1 MAPRRHAYDEHGVL
15 KARVLSVKDLQHADE
30 ASRAQ
35 ARILEAACGV
45 NFFIAEEDEL
55 NIAGDEEDEYV
66 LIEIA
71 LDSGAGDHVAAALD
85 APGYTVEASAGSRR
99 GQNFVGAGGHRMANK
114 GQVTLHLLA
123 PNGVGD
129 GEEKISTVFQVADVT
144 RPLWSV
150 SKVCDAGYDVR
161 FSKKQ
166 ATILD
171 EHGQPVCVF
180 ERQGGLYVAR
190 MRLRN
195 PKYRGF
201 SRRGQ

>member
-99 GQNFVGAGGHRMANK
+99 GQNFVGAGGHRMPNK
-114 GQVTLHLLA
+114 GQVALHLLA
-123 PNGVGD
+123 PNGVSD

-150 SKVCDAGYDVR
+150 SKVCDAGYDVK

-201 SRRGQ
+201 RRQGQ

>member
-85 APGYTVEASAGSRR
+85 APGYMVEASAGSRR
-99 GQNFVGAGGHRMANK
+99 GQNFIGAGGHRMPNK
-114 GQVTLHLLA
+114 GQMALSLLA

-150 SKVCDAGYDVR
+150 SKVCDAGYDVE
-161 FSKKQ
+161 FTKKY
-166 ATILD
+166 AAVMD
-171 EHGQPVCVF
+171 EHGLPVCVF

-195 PKYRGF
+195 PKHRGF
-201 SRRGQ
+201 SRHGQ